1 MAKDNSFI
9 HLFETP
15 GGFYLYDVNRNSILK
30 VEKSVYDSLKASKDI
45 ISDDNVSDE
54 ASSKNFIK
62 NMKEKGFL
70 SEKRINEIS
79 HPATDKL
86 DYFLSNKIRMI
97 ILQVTQQ
104 CNLRCEYCAYSGKYM
119 NRGHANNR
127 MSFETAKKGI
137 DFLIANSRD
146 VDSINIGFYGGEPL
160 LEFKLMKK
168 CIEYAETAAE
178 GKNVTFNFTTNG
190 TLFTKEIIEY
200 LWLHDVSIMISLDGP
215 REVQDKSRR
224 FASNGCG
231 TFDKISENLE
241 MFKTNYP
248 EYFKRVMFNSVLD
261 KESDF
266 GCINDFFASYD
277 TIKDS
282 FLNAAEQSGSYSK
295 SNIKS
300 SEEFDIKM
308 RYETFKLYLSKIN
321 KLDSK
326 NVSKLVQGNFR
337 SIEKIAINEREHTIE
352 LPDKAHHS
360 GPCIPGIQRL
370 FIDVNGNLYPCE
382 KCSESSDTVHIGHID
397 KGFNI
402 EKVRKLLNIGK
413 VTSENCVN
421 CWAFR
426 FCSICAVVVDD
437 TKGISPENKRLVC
450 GVVKRVQEQYLKDY
464 CALNEFG
471 YKFDDESRDFLM
483 EG

>member
-1 MAKDNSFI
+1 MTKDKSFI

-30 VEKSVYDSLKASKDI
+30 VEKSVYDSLKPGMES
-45 ISDDNVSDE
+45 ISYNNIPYHE
-54 ASSKNFIK
+54 SSKNIIK

-70 SEKRINEIS
+70 SEKRISVIS

-104 CNLRCEYCAYSGKYM
+104 CNLRCEYCAYSGRYM

-146 VDSINIGFYGGEPL
+146 VDSISIAFYGGEPL

-168 CIEYAETAAE
+168 CIEYAKTAAE
-178 GKNVTFNFTTNG
+178 GKTVRFNFTTNG
-190 TLFTKEIIEY
+190 TLFTREIIEY
-200 LWLHDVSIMISLDGP
+200 LSFYDVSITISLDGP
-215 REVQDKSRR
+215 REVQDKSRK

-231 TFDKISENLE
+231 TFDKINENLE
-241 MFKTNYP
+241 IFQNNYP
-248 EYFKRVMFNSVLD
+248 EYFKKILFNIVLD
-261 KESDF
+261 KENDF
-266 GCINDFFASYD
+266 SCINDFFASYD

-282 FLNAAEQSGSYSK
+282 MLSASEK
-295 SNIKS
+295 SMHYAKSEINS

-308 RYETFKLYLSKIN
+308 RYETFKLFLSKVN

-326 NVSKLVQGNFR
+326 HVSKLVENNYKA
-337 SIEKIAINEREHTIE
+337 IKKIASSEREQTNE
-352 LPDKAHHS
+352 LPDTAHHS
-360 GPCIPGIQRL
+360 GPCIPGTQRL
-370 FIDVNGNLYPCE
+370 FMDVYGNLYPCE
-382 KCSESSDTVHIGHID
+382 KCSESSELVRIGHID
-397 KGFNI
+397 TGFDI
-402 EKVRKLLNIGK
+402 DKIRKLLNIGEI
-413 VTSENCVN
+413 TQENCVN

-426 FCSICAVVVDD
+426 FCYICAVAVDD
-437 TKGISPENKRLVC
+437 TKGISPENKSTMCR
-450 GVVKRVQEQYLKDY
+450 VVKRVQDQYLKDY
-464 CALNEFG
+464 CTLKEFG
-471 YKFDDESRDFLM
+471 YEFDDKSRNFLL